1 MTVFLIIVAVVLA
14 GLRVPPVLAV
24 PVLIVAAALWLYFH
38 PNKPCRCT
46 RRKIPGT
53 NWGSTKRRSGTCRR
67 CGGSRQVLAPGSRQV
82 HRAVRA
88 VVGYR
93 RNHKE
98 N

>member
-1 MTVFLIIVAVVLA
+1 MTVFLIIVAVLLA
-14 GLRVPPVLAV
+14 LVHCPPVLAA

-53 NWGSTKRRSGTCRR
+53 NRGSTKSRSGTCRR

-88 VVGYR
+88 VIGYR
-93 RNHKE
+93 NNRKE
-98 N
+98 K